1 MHFSLLSNG
10 THYVVG
16 DGRKALI
23 LVNDGTVAAPAL
35 RVESVL
41 SHPDKPTHDLGSDRP
56 GRAFASVGP
65 RSAATAEPDWH
76 QLAEDQFASEIISGL
91 VKLAEMERLRH
102 LVIVAP
108 PRTMAKLREKM
119 PDAFSK
125 LIIAEVMKDL
135 TKHPIAALI
144 EILRAED
151 EAFH

>member
-23 LVNDGTVAAPAL
+23 LVNDGTVTAPAL

-41 SHPDKPTHDLGSDRP
+41 SHPDHATHELGSDRP
-56 GRAFASVGP
+56 GRAFASIGP
-65 RSAATAEPDWH
+65 RSAATDEPDWH
-76 QLAEDQFASEIISGL
+76 QLAEDEFASKIIQGL
-91 VKLAEMERLRH
+91 LKLAKMERLKH

-108 PRTMAKLREKM
+108 PRTMAKLRAEM

-125 LIIAEVMKDL
+125 LILAEVTKDL
-135 TKHPIAALI
+135 TKHPVAAML

-151 EAFH
+151 EALH